1 MPVRTAVI
9 GGGPLGLMMLKNLKH
24 DGFDVTLYE
33 SRSWVGGLW
42 KYSKDESLST
52 AENTVFNSSKYR
64 TAISDFPVPESM
76 ADFPPAEQ
84 LHEYLES
91 YCDHFDLWPHIKLN
105 SPVKTIRRQDD
116 QWVLEIGK
124 ETDSW
129 SEAFDKVALS
139 CGSFIKPRQ
148 PDFKDI
154 DKFQGKTLHAINYH
168 NHSQFKG
175 KRVLIV
181 GLHAS
186 AQDVVSSLSK
196 YASHVYLSHRSGL
209 VMVSRSLHFRY
220 TGLSGP
226 VVLFSY
232 ERLKFGCNEGLHES
246 FMPINLSEKAPYLP
260 RCAILITRDSYL
272 DIRAMA
278 RFTIACKSS
287 MVKIPLRHIC

>member
-1 MPVRTAVI
+1 
-9 GGGPLGLMMLKNLKH
+9 MLKNLKD

-42 KYSKDESLST
+42 KYSNDNSIST
-52 AENTVFNSSKYR
+52 AENTVFNTSKYR

-116 QWVLEIGK
+116 EWMLDISR
-124 ETDSW
+124 DSIIH

-139 CGSFIKPRQ
+139 CGSFLIPRR

-154 DKFQGKTLHAINYH
+154 ENFEGPTLHAMNYH
-168 NHSQFKG
+168 NPLQFKG
-175 KRVLIV
+175 KRVLVV

-196 YASHVYLSHRSGL
+196 YASHVYLSHRSGIVL
-209 VMVSRSLHFRY
+209 VM
-220 TGLSGP
+220 
-226 VVLFSY
+226 
-232 ERLKFGCNEGLHES
+232 
-246 FMPINLSEKAPYLP
+246 LP
-260 RCAILITRDSYL
+260 L
-272 DIRAMA
+272 
-278 RFTIACKSS
+278 
-287 MVKIPLRHIC
+287 